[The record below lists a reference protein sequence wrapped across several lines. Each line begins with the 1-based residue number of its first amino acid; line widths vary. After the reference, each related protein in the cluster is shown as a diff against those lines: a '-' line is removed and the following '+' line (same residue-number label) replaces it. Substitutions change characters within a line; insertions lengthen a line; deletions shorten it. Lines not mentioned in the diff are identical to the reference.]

1 MAEYPPQQPAPPPY
15 AYPYRPEKDYLGQAF
30 ITLILYYV
38 GLGIVGLIANI
49 MFLNSARRDE
59 RQGVV
64 TRNVGCLQILLWV
77 HIGLMVL
84 GCIATIIILALGGFG
99 VVLEAING

>member
-1 MAEYPPQQPAPPPY
+1 MAEYPPQQPAPYPY
-15 AYPYRPEKDYLGQAF
+15 QYRPEKDYLGQAL
-30 ITLILYYV
+30 ITLVLYYV

-59 RQGVV
+59 RQGIA

-77 HIGLMVL
+77 HIGLIVL
-84 GCIATIIILALGGFG
+84 SCIAVGVILALGGFG
-99 VVLEAING
+99 VVLDAMG